1 MATKEFLTVRE
12 VQEMLGISKS
22 GVYRLLHTEGFPAL
36 KIGNLVKVRRT
47 ELEAWLEA
55 QKIGAKVNERS
66 EAENDGCH

>member
-1 MATKEFLTVRE
+1 MATKELLTVRE

-22 GVYRLLHTEGFPAL
+22 GVYRLLHTDGFPAL

-55 QKIGAKVNERS
+55 QKIGGE
-66 EAENDGCH
+66 GQ

>member
-47 ELEAWLEA
+47 ELEVWLEA
-55 QKIGAKVNERS
+55 QKIGGE
-66 EAENDGCH
+66 GQ

>member
-1 MATKEFLTVRE
+1 MATKEFLTVKE

-22 GVYRLLHTEGFPAL
+22 GVYRLLHTDGFPAL

-55 QKIGAKVNERS
+55 QKIGGE
-66 EAENDGCH
+66 GQ

>member
-22 GVYRLLHTEGFPAL
+22 GIYRLLHTEGFPAL

-55 QKIGAKVNERS
+55 QKIGGE
-66 EAENDGCH
+66 GQ

>member
-22 GVYRLLHTEGFPAL
+22 GVYRLLHTDGFPAL
-36 KIGNLVKVRRT
+36 KIGNLVKIRRT

-55 QKIGAKVNERS
+55 QKIGGE
-66 EAENDGCH
+66 GQ

>member
-55 QKIGAKVNERS
+55 QKIGGE
-66 EAENDGCH
+66 GQ

>member
-22 GVYRLLHTEGFPAL
+22 GVYRLLHTDGFPAL

-47 ELEAWLEA
+47 ELEAWLES
-55 QKIGAKVNERS
+55 QKIGGE
-66 EAENDGCH
+66 GQ

>member
-22 GVYRLLHTEGFPAL
+22 GVYRLLHTDGFPAL

-55 QKIGAKVNERS
+55 QKIGGE
-66 EAENDGCH
+66 GQ

>member
-22 GVYRLLHTEGFPAL
+22 GVYRLLHTDGFPAL

-55 QKIGAKVNERS
+55 QKIGGES
-66 EAENDGCH
+66 Q

>member
-1 MATKEFLTVRE
+1 MAMKEFLTVRE

-22 GVYRLLHTEGFPAL
+22 GVYRLLHTDGFPAL

-55 QKIGAKVNERS
+55 QKIGGE
-66 EAENDGCH
+66 GQ